1 MCFPQGTAT
10 AEVEVEAAGVEAAQ
24 LLAPG
29 PGRDRQLLA
38 LHPGVAPP
46 RRAGEP
52 RRRRG
57 GEPRRRHGGEGP
69 PRGTPG
75 EGRFQAAGCAFVR
88 RGMGAPRL
96 FCKIVHASF
105 RVTAMGKKIVGVYC
119 FLCVTSFVLMSISCF
134 NKWHQVTFKT
144 FGGWK
149 TAFRLETS
157 LTKSVMP
164 KDSRLFCGLFTK
176 WQPKRCLDAW
186 RHSNIDRFAR
196 DGQTSSPPTVWGR
209 CDQREHARLS
219 EGLADGWP
227 LQEAAADWCAPAITA
242 FYQHPC
248 IAFNRAY
255 IMGMVVLIVYAIN
268 VILLSTCAYLLYY
281 YLDSKSH
288 KPIYR
293 TWAVILHGLGTFLML
308 CAVAGYT
315 AFAMTSLD
323 HIGGEGLPF
332 VFEASQ
338 SVGMCPGYFL
348 VWVAL
353 FLQLVS
359 IGMHTCMKLSNEQTE
374 EQRIYKDRPFW
385 LFLVRWTL
393 VVLPGAEAG
402 AYSGYDATYATA
414 GYDGSTGYD
423 AAGAQ
428 YAGYP
433 AAGSF
438 GGAPGASVMPQP
450 AGMPQ
455 GGSTGAPA
463 GGAQPGPG
471 QAAW

>member
-1 MCFPQGTAT
+1 
-10 AEVEVEAAGVEAAQ
+10 
-24 LLAPG
+24 
-29 PGRDRQLLA
+29 
-38 LHPGVAPP
+38 
-46 RRAGEP
+46 
-52 RRRRG
+52 
-57 GEPRRRHGGEGP
+57 
-69 PRGTPG
+69 
-75 EGRFQAAGCAFVR
+75 
-88 RGMGAPRL
+88 
-96 FCKIVHASF
+96 
-105 RVTAMGKKIVGVYC
+105 MGKKIVGVYC

-176 WQPKRCLDAW
+176 WQPKRCL
-186 RHSNIDRFAR
+186 
-196 DGQTSSPPTVWGR
+196 
-209 CDQREHARLS
+209 
-219 EGLADGWP
+219 GLADGWP

-374 EQRIYKDRPFW
+374 EQRIYKEM
-385 LFLVRWTL
+385 LKEQESY
-393 VVLPGAEAG
+393 GAMEEQAASFQAAAFQEAG